1 MNTPQPAVPS
11 SADDELVFADEE
23 LGAPPQH
30 ADGWNVL
37 IVDDDEE
44 VHRASLLA
52 LQGEIILGKPLVFHH
67 AYSAQEARSLLGGMP
82 QPAVILLDVVMETD
96 DAGLQLVRV
105 IREELQLTEARI
117 ILRTGQPGYAPE
129 LTVIRDY
136 DINDYKA
143 KDELTRTRLITTLT
157 AALRSYRQI
166 RVIGASRRGLEM
178 IVQSAAKLF
187 GQQQAMEEFA
197 DGVLTQ
203 LAALLDLPPEGLL
216 CAQRGHP
223 LHPQA
228 SNDLFI
234 VGAAGNY
241 RNLMSRHLNEIGE
254 ERVITAVRSAFEREQ
269 HHFGENETV
278 LYICLSDSQRVAVFL
293 DTPKV
298 LEDGDKNL
306 LELFSVNIG
315 IGIENVSLVDRLHF
329 AAYYDPLTHLPNR
342 TSFISA
348 CDAALAQRP
357 GANADIRPTVCL
369 LDINQFS
376 VINDAL
382 GHHYGDAL
390 LQMIA
395 DRLQRQLPKNAS
407 LARVAGD
414 NFSVLALDFSLKA
427 EQILQIFSTP
437 FRINN
442 IDLPVRVTLGLTLL
456 DEVEGDGS
464 DALKCANIALNR
476 AKATGRRRYEWY
488 AKRMAEET
496 RERISLLA
504 DLKLALDTG
513 FLQLYY
519 QPKVHLATGRV
530 AGAEALLRWRHQQ
543 NYVAPDL
550 FISVAESS
558 GLIVEIGSWVLQQA
572 CAQSKRWRELID
584 PEFKMAINVSMGQ
597 LQQGSFAGEV
607 ARLLTDLSIP
617 PSALEVEITETMAML
632 DADSI
637 LPDLRKLQDMGVS
650 VAIDDFGTGF
660 SSLGHL
666 QNMPLNT
673 LKIDRAFVQEL
684 TGPAEPAGGKKAI
697 ADTIMQLGSNLNLS
711 LVAEGVERQT
721 QADYLKQAGCD
732 FAQGY
737 LYSPALP
744 AAAFEQW
751 ALHWQ
756 AEGQTPPADA

>member
-1 MNTPQPAVPS
+1 MTLPHESNQA
-11 SADDELVFADEE
+11 SADDELIFAEE
-23 LGAPPQH
+23 EIADAPGLQD
-30 ADGWNVL
+30 AWTIL
-37 IVDDDEE
+37 IVDDDQE
-44 VHRASLLA
+44 VHQATLLA
-52 LQGEIILGKPLVFHH
+52 LQGEVILGKPLIFCH
-67 AYSAQEARSLLGGMP
+67 AYSAEEARTTLQGMV
-82 QPAVILLDVVMETD
+82 QPAVILLDVVMESD
-96 DAGLQLVRV
+96 DAGLKLVRV
-105 IREELQLTEARI
+105 IREELQLTETRI

-143 KDELTRTRLITTLT
+143 KDELTRIRLITTLT

-166 RVIGASRRGLEM
+166 RMIGASRRGLEM

-223 LHPQA
+223 LHPQQ
-228 SNDLFI
+228 SDDLFI

-241 RNLMSRHLNEIGE
+241 RSLMSRQLHEIGE
-254 ERVITAVRSAFEREQ
+254 QRVIDAVHTAFKREQ
-269 HHFGENETV
+269 HYFGPNETV

-293 DTPKV
+293 DTPKN
-298 LEDGDKNL
+298 LEEGDKNL

-342 TSFISA
+342 TSFITA
-348 CDAALAQRP
+348 CDQAMAQRLDHHTNQ
-357 GANADIRPTVCL
+357 AAIACL

-395 DRLQRQLPKNAS
+395 DRLQRQLPKGMT

-414 NFSVLALDFSLKA
+414 NFAMLAADFDLRA
-427 EQILQIFSTP
+427 EQVLQVFAAP

-442 IDLPVRVTLGLTLL
+442 VDLPVRVTLGLTQLA
-456 DEVEGDGS
+456 EVEGGGS
-464 DALKCANIALNR
+464 DVLKCANIALNR

-488 AKRMAEET
+488 AKKMAEET

-519 QPKVHLATGRV
+519 QPKIHLASGRV
-530 AGAEALLRWRHQQ
+530 VGAEALLRWRHQQ

-572 CAQSKRWRELID
+572 CLQSKRWRALID
-584 PEFKMAINVSMGQ
+584 PDFKMAINVSMGQ
-597 LQQGSFAGEV
+597 LQQGSFANEV
-607 ARLLTDLSIP
+607 AHLLVDLAIA

-637 LPDLRKLQDMGVS
+637 LPDLRKLQQMGVS
-650 VAIDDFGTGF
+650 IAIDDFGTGF

-684 TGPAEPAGGKKAI
+684 ASPEMASNGKKAI
-697 ADTIMQLGSNLNLS
+697 ADTIMQLGSNLRLS
-711 LVAEGVERQT
+711 LVAEGVEQQT

-751 ALHWQ
+751 AVQWQ
-756 AEGQTPPADA
+756 EEQNHRD

>member
-1 MNTPQPAVPS
+1 MNTPQSASPS
-11 SADDELVFADEE
+11 SADDELVFAAEDP
-23 LGAPPQH
+23 GGPIQH
-30 ADGWNVL
+30 AEGWNVL

-67 AYSAQEARSLLGGMP
+67 AYSAQEARTLLGNMP

-96 DAGLQLVRV
+96 DAGLKLVQV
-105 IREELQLTEARI
+105 IRQELQLTDARI

-136 DINDYKA
+136 DINDYKS
-143 KDELTRTRLITTLT
+143 KDELTRIRLITTLT
-157 AALRSYRQI
+157 AALRSYRQL

-187 GQQQAMEEFA
+187 GQAQAMEEFA

-216 CAQRGHP
+216 CTQRGHP
-223 LHPQA
+223 LHPQQ
-228 SNDLFI
+228 SDDLFI

-241 RNLMSRHLNEIGE
+241 RSLMSRHLDEVGE
-254 ERVITAVRSAFEREQ
+254 ARVIAAVRTAFEREQ
-269 HHFGENETV
+269 HYFGENETV
-278 LYICLSDSQRVAVFL
+278 LFICLSAAQRVAVFL

-329 AAYYDPLTHLPNR
+329 AAYYDPLTNLPNR
-342 TSFISA
+342 TSFIAS
-348 CDAALAQRP
+348 CDLALTKLGTP
-357 GANADIRPTVCL
+357 EGNPNATVCL

-395 DRLQRQLPKNAS
+395 DRLQRQLPKDAA

-414 NFSVLALDFSLKA
+414 NFSILTVGTSLKA
-427 EQILQIFSTP
+427 EQVLQIFSAP

-442 IDLPVRVTLGLTLL
+442 IDLPVRVTLGLTRLE
-456 DEVEGDGS
+456 EVEGDGS

-476 AKATGRRRYEWY
+476 AKATGRRRHEWY
-488 AKRMAEET
+488 AKKMAEET

-519 QPKVHLATGRV
+519 QPKVHLPSGRV

-572 CAQSKRWRELID
+572 CTQSKRWRELIH
-584 PEFKMAINVSMGQ
+584 PSFQIAVNVSMGQ
-597 LQQGSFAGEV
+597 LQQGGFADEV
-607 ARLLTDLSIP
+607 ARVLSDLALAP
-617 PSALEVEITETMAML
+617 DALEVEVTETMAML
-632 DADSI
+632 DAGSI
-637 LPDLRKLQDMGVS
+637 VPDLRKLQDMGVS

-684 TGPAEPAGGKKAI
+684 TAAELTGGKKTI
-697 ADTIMQLGSNLNLS
+697 AETIMQLGNNLNLS
-711 LVAEGVERQT
+711 LVAEGVERQA
-721 QADYLKQAGCD
+721 QADYLQQAGCD

-737 LYSPALP
+737 LYSSALP

-756 AEGQTPPADA
+756 AEGQTPLADA